1 MKNIR
6 NSVLTFTLA
15 TTLAFSGVHT
25 VANAESVKNAAQMPV
40 QTEAQTAEKKTERV
54 DLYLGD
60 KAICQ
65 LENRGSYEE
74 LIKKLQNH
82 FKTQGADILSMTIE
96 PSLSVKKTDKTEEG
110 FLTTDDAFKLLTE
123 GGKREAVYIAEK
135 TESLESIAKR
145 YGMTL
150 DEIKSL
156 NPNWEDPVTKGS
168 KLKVLEKAPLIE
180 MTLEEVVV
188 NVEDIPFQTVTKE
201 DDTMIKTQRQVE
213 RAGVPGQRETSVRIQ
228 SQNGKTI
235 SSIVEGSRMS
245 REAVDEI
252 VRVGTKQSLA
262 TGKFINPTVG
272 RFTSPFGPRWGR
284 FHYGIDIAN
293 SVGTDIKA
301 ADGGIVTRAGSAGSY
316 GNLIII
322 DHQNGTSTRYAHL
335 SRIDVKVGQ
344 AVEQGQSIAKMG
356 NTGRST
362 GSHLHFEVR
371 VGGVA
376 QNPLNYV
383 KY

>member
-40 QTEAQTAEKKTERV
+40 QAEVQTAEKKTERV

-188 NVEDIPFQTVTKE
+188 NVEDVPFQTVTKE

-284 FHYGIDIAN
+284 FHYGIYIAN

>member
-25 VANAESVKNAAQMPV
+25 VANAESVKNATQMPV
-40 QTEAQTAEKKTERV
+40 QAEAQTAEKKGERV

-96 PSLSVKKTDKTEEG
+96 PSLSVKNTDKTEEG

-188 NVEDIPFQTVTKE
+188 NVEDVPFQTVTKE

-376 QNPLNYV
+376 QNPLHYV

>member
-40 QTEAQTAEKKTERV
+40 QAEAQTAEKKTERV

-96 PSLSVKKTDKTEEG
+96 PSLSVKNTDKTEEG

-188 NVEDIPFQTVTKE
+188 NVEDVPFQTVTKE

-293 SVGTDIKA
+293 SVGTAIKA
-301 ADGGIVTRAGSAGSY
+301 AAGGIVTRAGSAGSY

>member
-25 VANAESVKNAAQMPV
+25 VANAESVKNAVQMPV
-40 QTEAQTAEKKTERV
+40 QAEAQTAEKKTERV

-82 FKTQGADILSMTIE
+82 FKTQGAHILSMTIE

-188 NVEDIPFQTVTKE
+188 NVEDVPFQTVIKE

-335 SRIDVKVGQ
+335 SHIDVKVGQ

>member
-15 TTLAFSGVHT
+15 TTLAFNGVHT
-25 VANAESVKNAAQMPV
+25 VANAESVKNSAQTSV
-40 QTEAQTAEKKTERV
+40 QAEAQTAEKKTERV

-82 FKTQGADILSMTIE
+82 FKTQSAHILSMTIE

>member
-40 QTEAQTAEKKTERV
+40 QAEAQTAEKKTERV

-60 KAICQ
+60 KAICR

-188 NVEDIPFQTVTKE
+188 NVEDVPFQTVTKE

>member
-40 QTEAQTAEKKTERV
+40 QAEAQTAEKKTERV

-96 PSLSVKKTDKTEEG
+96 PSLSVKNTDKTEEG

-188 NVEDIPFQTVTKE
+188 NVEDVPFQTVTKE

-235 SSIVEGSRMS
+235 SSIVKGSRMS

>member
-40 QTEAQTAEKKTERV
+40 QAEAQTAEKKTERV

-82 FKTQGADILSMTIE
+82 FKTQGADVLSMTIE

-188 NVEDIPFQTVTKE
+188 NVEDVPFQTITKE

>member
-40 QTEAQTAEKKTERV
+40 QAEAQTAEKKTERV
-54 DLYLGD
+54 DLYLGA

-96 PSLSVKKTDKTEEG
+96 PSLSVKNTDKTEEG

-188 NVEDIPFQTVTKE
+188 NVEDVPFQTVTKE

-376 QNPLNYV
+376 QNPLHYV

>member
-40 QTEAQTAEKKTERV
+40 QAEAQTAEKKTERV

-96 PSLSVKKTDKTEEG
+96 PSLSVKNTDNTEEG

-188 NVEDIPFQTVTKE
+188 NVEDVPFQTVTKE

>member
-40 QTEAQTAEKKTERV
+40 QAEAQTAEKKTERV

-188 NVEDIPFQTVTKE
+188 NVEDVPFQTVTKE

>member
-25 VANAESVKNAAQMPV
+25 VANAERVKNAAQMPV
-40 QTEAQTAEKKTERV
+40 QAEAQTAEKKTERV

-188 NVEDIPFQTVTKE
+188 NVEDVPFQTVTKE

-228 SQNGKTI
+228 SQNGKTL

>member
-25 VANAESVKNAAQMPV
+25 IANAESVKNAAQMPV
-40 QTEAQTAEKKTERV
+40 QAEAQTAEKKMERV

-82 FKTQGADILSMTIE
+82 FKTQGAHILSMTIE

-188 NVEDIPFQTVTKE
+188 NVEDVPFQTVTKE

-376 QNPLNYV
+376 QNPLHYV

>member
-40 QTEAQTAEKKTERV
+40 QAEAQTAEKKTERV

>member
-40 QTEAQTAEKKTERV
+40 QAEAQTAEKKTERV

-96 PSLSVKKTDKTEEG
+96 PSLSVKNTDKTEEG

-188 NVEDIPFQTVTKE
+188 NVEDVPFQTVTKE

-228 SQNGKTI
+228 SQNGKII

>member
-40 QTEAQTAEKKTERV
+40 QAEAQTAEKKTERV

-82 FKTQGADILSMTIE
+82 FKTQGAHILSMTIE
-96 PSLSVKKTDKTEEG
+96 PSLSVKNTDKTEEG

-188 NVEDIPFQTVTKE
+188 NVEDVPFQTVTKE

-376 QNPLNYV
+376 ENPLNYV

>member
-25 VANAESVKNAAQMPV
+25 VANAESVKNATQMPL
-40 QTEAQTAEKKTERV
+40 QAEAQKDEKKGERV

-145 YGMTL
+145 YSMTL
-150 DEIKSL
+150 EEIKDL
-156 NPNWEDPVTKGS
+156 NPNWEDPVTEGS
-168 KLKVLEKAPLIE
+168 KLKVMEKAPLIE

-188 NVEDIPFQTVTKE
+188 NVEDVPFQTVTKE

>member
-40 QTEAQTAEKKTERV
+40 QAEAQTAEKKTERV

-60 KAICQ
+60 KAICR

-180 MTLEEVVV
+180 MSLEEVVV
-188 NVEDIPFQTVTKE
+188 NVEDVPFQTVTKE

-228 SQNGKTI
+228 SQNGKII

>member
-40 QTEAQTAEKKTERV
+40 QAEAQTAEKKTERV

-96 PSLSVKKTDKTEEG
+96 PSLSVKNTDKTEEG

-188 NVEDIPFQTVTKE
+188 NVEDVPFQTVTKE

-252 VRVGTKQSLA
+252 VRVGTKHSLA

>member
-40 QTEAQTAEKKTERV
+40 QAEAQTAEKKTERV

-82 FKTQGADILSMTIE
+82 FKTQGAHILSMTIE
-96 PSLSVKKTDKTEEG
+96 PSLSVKNTDKTEEG

-188 NVEDIPFQTVTKE
+188 NVEDVPFQTVTKE

>member
-25 VANAESVKNAAQMPV
+25 VANAESVKNAAQMSV
-40 QTEAQTAEKKTERV
+40 QAEAQTAEKKTERV

-188 NVEDIPFQTVTKE
+188 NVEDVPFQTVTKE

>member
-1 MKNIR
+1 
-6 NSVLTFTLA
+6 
-15 TTLAFSGVHT
+15 
-25 VANAESVKNAAQMPV
+25 MPV
-40 QTEAQTAEKKTERV
+40 QAEAQTAEKKTERV

-96 PSLSVKKTDKTEEG
+96 PSLSVKNTDKTEEG

-188 NVEDIPFQTVTKE
+188 NVEDVPFQTVTKE

>member
-25 VANAESVKNAAQMPV
+25 VANAESVKNATQMPL
-40 QTEAQTAEKKTERV
+40 QAEAQKDEKKGERV

-145 YGMTL
+145 YSMTL
-150 DEIKSL
+150 EEIKAL
-156 NPNWEDPVTKGS
+156 NPNWEDPVTEGS
-168 KLKVLEKAPLIE
+168 KLIVMEKAPLIE

-188 NVEDIPFQTVTKE
+188 NVEDVPFQTVTKE

>member
-40 QTEAQTAEKKTERV
+40 QAEAQTAEKKTERV

-82 FKTQGADILSMTIE
+82 FKTQGAHILSMTIE

-156 NPNWEDPVTKGS
+156 NPNWEDPVTKGR

-180 MTLEEVVV
+180 MSLEEVVV
-188 NVEDIPFQTVTKE
+188 NVEDVPFQTVTKE

-245 REAVDEI
+245 REAVDKI

>member
-1 MKNIR
+1 MKTVR
-6 NSVLTFTLA
+6 NTVLTLTLA
-15 TTLAFSGVHT
+15 TTLAFGGVHT
-25 VANAESVKNAAQMPV
+25 MVNAEGVNDGAQVPAKV
-40 QTEAQTAEKKTERV
+40 EAQNPEKKAERV
-54 DLYLGD
+54 ELYLGD
-60 KAICQ
+60 EALCQ
-65 LENRGSYEE
+65 LENAASYDA
-74 LIKKLQNH
+74 LIQKLQNH
-82 FKTQGADILSMTIE
+82 FKTQNSKIESMTIE
-96 PSLSVKKTDKTEEG
+96 PSLSVKGTDKTEEG
-110 FLTTDDAFKLLTE
+110 FLTVDDAFKLLTE
-123 GGKREAVYIAEK
+123 GGKREVVYIAEK

-145 YGMTL
+145 FGMTL
-150 DEIKSL
+150 EEIKSL

-168 KLKVLEKAPLIE
+168 KLNVLQKAPLIE
-180 MTLEEVVV
+180 VSLEEIIV
-188 NVEDIPFQTVTKE
+188 NVEEVPFQTVTK
-201 DDTMIKTQRQVE
+201 DDDNMIKTQRKVE
-213 RAGVPGQRETSVRIQ
+213 RAGVPGQKETSVRIQ
-228 SQNGKTI
+228 SKNGQTI

-252 VRVGTKQSLA
+252 VCVGTKDSLA

-301 ADGGIVTRAGSAGSY
+301 ADGGVVTRAGRAGSY

-344 AVEQGQSIAKMG
+344 TVEQGQSIAKMG

-362 GSHLHFEVR
+362 GPHLHFEVR
-371 VGGVA
+371 VGGKAV
-376 QNPLNYV
+376 NPLNYV

>member
-25 VANAESVKNAAQMPV
+25 VANAERVKNAAQMPV
-40 QTEAQTAEKKTERV
+40 QAEAQTAEKKTERV

-188 NVEDIPFQTVTKE
+188 NVEDVPFQTVTKE

>member
-40 QTEAQTAEKKTERV
+40 QAEAQTAEKKTERV

-60 KAICQ
+60 KAICR

-180 MTLEEVVV
+180 MSLEEVVV

>member
-1 MKNIR
+1 MKNVR

-40 QTEAQTAEKKTERV
+40 QAEAQTAEKKTERV

-82 FKTQGADILSMTIE
+82 FKTQGAHILSMTIE

-180 MTLEEVVV
+180 MSLEEVVV
-188 NVEDIPFQTVTKE
+188 NVEDVPFQTVTKE

-228 SQNGKTI
+228 SQNGKII

-245 REAVDEI
+245 REAVDKI

>member
-15 TTLAFSGVHT
+15 TTLAFNGVHT
-25 VANAESVKNAAQMPV
+25 VANAESVKNSAQTSV
-40 QTEAQTAEKKTERV
+40 QAEAQTAEKKTERV

-82 FKTQGADILSMTIE
+82 FKTQGAHILSMTIE

-180 MTLEEVVV
+180 MSLEEVVV

>member
-40 QTEAQTAEKKTERV
+40 QAEVQTAEKKTERV

-188 NVEDIPFQTVTKE
+188 NVEDVPFQTVTKE

-252 VRVGTKQSLA
+252 VCVGTKQSLA

>member
-40 QTEAQTAEKKTERV
+40 QAEVQTAEKKTERV

-188 NVEDIPFQTVTKE
+188 NVEDVPFQTVTKE

-362 GSHLHFEVR
+362 GSHFHFEVR

>member
-40 QTEAQTAEKKTERV
+40 QAEAQTAEKKTERV

-96 PSLSVKKTDKTEEG
+96 PSLSVKNTDKTEEG

-188 NVEDIPFQTVTKE
+188 NVEDVPFQTVTKE

-322 DHQNGTSTRYAHL
+322 DHQTGTSTRYAHL

>member
-1 MKNIR
+1 MKTVR
-6 NSVLTFTLA
+6 KSVLTLTLA
-15 TTLAFSGVHT
+15 TTLAFGGVHT
-25 VANAESVKNAAQMPV
+25 MVNAEGVDDGARAPAKV
-40 QTEAQTAEKKTERV
+40 EAQNPEKKGERV
-54 DLYLGD
+54 ELYLGD
-60 KAICQ
+60 EALCQ
-65 LENRGSYEE
+65 LENAESYDA
-74 LIKKLQNH
+74 LIQKLQNH
-82 FKTQGADILSMTIE
+82 FKTQNSKIASMSIE
-96 PSLSVKKTDKTEEG
+96 PSLSVKGTDKTEEG
-110 FLTTDDAFKLLTE
+110 FLTVDDAFKLLTE
-123 GGKREAVYIAEK
+123 GGKREVVYVAEK

-145 YGMTL
+145 FGMTL
-150 DEIKSL
+150 EEIKSL

-168 KLKVLEKAPLIE
+168 QLKVLQKAPLIE
-180 MTLEEVVV
+180 VSLEEIIV
-188 NVEDIPFQTVTKE
+188 NVEEVPFQTVTK
-201 DDTMIKTQRQVE
+201 DDENMIKTQRKVE
-213 RAGVPGQRETSVRIQ
+213 RAGVPGQKETSVRIQ
-228 SQNGKTI
+228 SKNGQTL

-252 VRVGTKQSLA
+252 VRVGTKESLA

-293 SVGTDIKA
+293 CVGTDIKA
-301 ADGGIVTRAGSAGSY
+301 ADGGVVTRAGRAGSY

-344 AVEQGQSIAKMG
+344 TVEQGQSIAKMG

-362 GSHLHFEVR
+362 GPHLHFEVR
-371 VGGVA
+371 VGGKAV
-376 QNPLNYV
+376 NPLNYV

>member
-6 NSVLTFTLA
+6 NSVITFTLA

-40 QTEAQTAEKKTERV
+40 QAEAQTAEKKTERV

-96 PSLSVKKTDKTEEG
+96 PSLSVKNTDKTEEG

-188 NVEDIPFQTVTKE
+188 NVEDVPFQTVTKE

>member
-1 MKNIR
+1 MKTVR
-6 NSVLTFTLA
+6 NTVLTLTLA
-15 TTLAFSGVHT
+15 TTLAFGGVHT
-25 VANAESVKNAAQMPV
+25 IVNAEGVNDGV
-40 QTEAQTAEKKTERV
+40 QAPAKVEAQNPEKKAERV
-54 DLYLGD
+54 ELFLGD
-60 KAICQ
+60 EALCQ
-65 LENRGSYEE
+65 LENAASYDA
-74 LIKKLQNH
+74 LIQKLQNH
-82 FKTQGADILSMTIE
+82 FKTQNSKIESMTVE
-96 PSLSVKKTDKTEEG
+96 PSLSVKGTDKTEEG
-110 FLTTDDAFKLLTE
+110 FLTVDDAFKLLTE
-123 GGKREAVYIAEK
+123 GGKREVVYIAEK

-145 YGMTL
+145 FGMTL
-150 DEIKSL
+150 EEIKSL

-168 KLKVLEKAPLIE
+168 KLNVLQKAPLIE
-180 MTLEEVVV
+180 VSLDEVIV
-188 NVEDIPFQTVTKE
+188 NVEEVPFQTVTK
-201 DDTMIKTQRQVE
+201 DDDNMIKTQRKVE
-213 RAGVPGQRETSVRIQ
+213 RAGVPGQKQTSVRIQ
-228 SQNGKTI
+228 SKNGQTL

-252 VRVGTKQSLA
+252 VCVGTKDSLA

-284 FHYGIDIAN
+284 FHYGIDVAN

-301 ADGGIVTRAGSAGSY
+301 ADGGVVTRAGRAGSY

-344 AVEQGQSIAKMG
+344 TVEQGQSIAKMG

-362 GSHLHFEVR
+362 GPHLHFEVR
-371 VGGVA
+371 VGGKAV
-376 QNPLNYV
+376 NPLNYV

>member
-40 QTEAQTAEKKTERV
+40 QAEAQTAEKKTERV

-82 FKTQGADILSMTIE
+82 FKMQGAHILSMTIE

-188 NVEDIPFQTVTKE
+188 NVEDVPFQTVTKE

>member
-25 VANAESVKNAAQMPV
+25 VANAESVKNATQMPV
-40 QTEAQTAEKKTERV
+40 QAEAQTAEKKGERV

-96 PSLSVKKTDKTEEG
+96 PSLSVKNTDKTEEG

-188 NVEDIPFQTVTKE
+188 NVEDVPFQTVTKE